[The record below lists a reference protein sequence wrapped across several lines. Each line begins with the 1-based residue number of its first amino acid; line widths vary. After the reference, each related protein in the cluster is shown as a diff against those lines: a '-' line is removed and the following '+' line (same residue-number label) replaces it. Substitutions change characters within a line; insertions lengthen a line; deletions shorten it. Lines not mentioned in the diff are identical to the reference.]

1 MFNLFRKKKK
11 ENTSVEKEE
20 VKKTEEKEET
30 KMTPET
36 KEEEEVETEETEK
49 TEEKECEE
57 GEECDKETESA
68 PTVDSTPDEGNG
80 IPLEQVALKDEV
92 KLWIKEALS
101 AMQAKVD
108 AVEKENTDLKDA
120 LAKAKSESDGLRDK
134 YERNGDFG
142 SEQKRGS
149 MFGAKTVSKEK
160 GAVSY
165 KDMWGDSTTFDK

>member
-20 VKKTEEKEET
+20 LKKTEEKEET
-30 KMTPET
+30 KKTPEP

-49 TEEKECEE
+49 TEEREVEE
-57 GEECDKETESA
+57 PEKETEPA

-142 SEQKRGS
+142 SEQKKGS
-149 MFGAKTVSKEK
+149 MFGVMSDSKGK

>member
-20 VKKTEEKEET
+20 LKKTEEKEET
-30 KMTPET
+30 KTTPET
-36 KEEEEVETEETEK
+36 KNGEEVKTKETAK
-49 TEEKECEE
+49 TEEREVEE
-57 GEECDKETESA
+57 PEKETEPA

-149 MFGAKTVSKEK
+149 MFGVKSVAKEK

>member
-30 KMTPET
+30 KTTPET
-36 KEEEEVETEETEK
+36 KKEEEVKTEETAK
-49 TEEKECEE
+49 TEETK
-57 GEECDKETESA
+57 GEESAKETEPA
-68 PTVDSTPDEGNG
+68 PTVDSTPEEGNG

-92 KLWIKEALS
+92 RLWIKEALS

-108 AVEKENTDLKDA
+108 AVEKENTDLKDE
-120 LAKAKSESDGLRDK
+120 LAKAKIESDGLRDK

-142 SEQKRGS
+142 SEQKKGS
-149 MFGAKTVSKEK
+149 MFGVKSVSKEK

>member
-36 KEEEEVETEETEK
+36 KKEEEVETEETEK
-49 TEEKECEE
+49 TEEMEVEE
-57 GEECDKETESA
+57 PEKETEPA

-149 MFGAKTVSKEK
+149 MFGVKSVSKEK

>member
-20 VKKTEEKEET
+20 LKKTEEKEET
-30 KMTPET
+30 KKTPET
-36 KEEEEVETEETEK
+36 KKEEEVETEETEK
-49 TEEKECEE
+49 TEEREVEE
-57 GEECDKETESA
+57 PEKETEPA

-149 MFGAKTVSKEK
+149 MFGVKSVSKEK

>member
-20 VKKTEEKEET
+20 LKKTEEKEET
-30 KMTPET
+30 KTTPET

-49 TEEKECEE
+49 TEEREVEE
-57 GEECDKETESA
+57 PEKETEPA

-149 MFGAKTVSKEK
+149 MFGVKSVSKEK

>member
-30 KMTPET
+30 KMPPET
-36 KEEEEVETEETEK
+36 KKEEEVKTKETAKTEETEV
-49 TEEKECEE
+49 EEPE
-57 GEECDKETESA
+57 KETEPD

-80 IPLEQVALKDEV
+80 IPLEAVALKDEV

-149 MFGAKTVSKEK
+149 MFGVKSVSKEK

>member
-36 KEEEEVETEETEK
+36 KEEEEVETEETSK
-49 TEEKECEE
+49 TEEREVEE
-57 GEECDKETESA
+57 PEKETEPD

-80 IPLEQVALKDEV
+80 IPLEAVALKDEV

-149 MFGAKTVSKEK
+149 MFGVKSVSKDK

>member
-30 KMTPET
+30 KTTPET
-36 KEEEEVETEETEK
+36 KKEEEVKTEETAK
-49 TEEKECEE
+49 TEETK
-57 GEECDKETESA
+57 GEESAKETAPA
-68 PTVDSTPDEGNG
+68 PTVDSTPEEGNG

-92 KLWIKEALS
+92 RLWIKEALS

-108 AVEKENTDLKDA
+108 AVEKENTDLKDE

-142 SEQKRGS
+142 SEQKKGS
-149 MFGAKTVSKEK
+149 MFGVKSVSKEK

>member
-36 KEEEEVETEETEK
+36 KKEEEVKTKETAK
-49 TEEKECEE
+49 TGEAK
-57 GEECDKETESA
+57 GEEPAKGTTAD
-68 PTVDSTPDEGNG
+68 PTVDSTPEEGNG
-80 IPLEQVALKDEV
+80 IPLEAVALKDEV

-149 MFGAKTVSKEK
+149 MFGVKSVSKEK

>member
-30 KMTPET
+30 KTAPET

-49 TEEKECEE
+49 TEEREVEE
-57 GEECDKETESA
+57 PEKETEPA
-68 PTVDSTPDEGNG
+68 PTVDSTTDEGNG

-149 MFGAKTVSKEK
+149 MFGVKSVSKEK

>member
-30 KMTPET
+30 KTAPET
-36 KEEEEVETEETEK
+36 KKEEEVKTEETAK
-49 TEEKECEE
+49 TEEPEC
-57 GEECDKETESA
+57 EECDKETEPA

-80 IPLEQVALKDEV
+80 IPLEAVALKDEV

-134 YERNGDFG
+134 YERNGDVG
-142 SEQKRGS
+142 SGQKRGS
-149 MFGAKTVSKEK
+149 MCGVKSFAKEK

-165 KDMWGDSTTFDK
+165 KDLWGDSTTFDK

>member
-36 KEEEEVETEETEK
+36 KKEEEVKTKETAK
-49 TEEKECEE
+49 TEEQEC
-57 GEECDKETESA
+57 EECDKETKPD

-80 IPLEQVALKDEV
+80 IPLEAVALKDEV

-149 MFGAKTVSKEK
+149 MFGVKSVYKEK

>member
-30 KMTPET
+30 KTTPET
-36 KEEEEVETEETEK
+36 KKEEEVKTKETAKTEETEL
-49 TEEKECEE
+49 EEPE
-57 GEECDKETESA
+57 KETEPD

-80 IPLEQVALKDEV
+80 IPLEAVALKDEV

-149 MFGAKTVSKEK
+149 MFGVKSVAKEK

>member
-20 VKKTEEKEET
+20 LKKTEEKEET
-30 KMTPET
+30 KKTPET

-49 TEEKECEE
+49 TEEREVEE
-57 GEECDKETESA
+57 PEKETEPA

-149 MFGAKTVSKEK
+149 MFGVKSVSKEK

>member
-30 KMTPET
+30 KTTPET

-49 TEEKECEE
+49 TEEREAEEPEKENEP
-57 GEECDKETESA
+57 A
-68 PTVDSTPDEGNG
+68 PTVDSTPEEGNG
-80 IPLEQVALKDEV
+80 IPLEAVALKDEV

-149 MFGAKTVSKEK
+149 MFGVKSVSKEK

>member
-30 KMTPET
+30 KTTPET
-36 KEEEEVETEETEK
+36 KKEEEVKTEETEK
-49 TEEKECEE
+49 TEEREAEEPEKENEP
-57 GEECDKETESA
+57 A

-149 MFGAKTVSKEK
+149 MFGVKSVAKEK

>member
-30 KMTPET
+30 KTTPEP
-36 KEEEEVETEETEK
+36 KKEEEVETEETEK
-49 TEEKECEE
+49 TEEREVEE
-57 GEECDKETESA
+57 PEKETEPA

-149 MFGAKTVSKEK
+149 MFGVKSVSKEK

-165 KDMWGDSTTFDK
+165 RDMWGDSTTFDK

>member
-20 VKKTEEKEET
+20 LKKTEEKEET
-30 KMTPET
+30 KTTPET

-49 TEEKECEE
+49 TEEREVEE
-57 GEECDKETESA
+57 PEKETEPA

-142 SEQKRGS
+142 SEQKKGS
-149 MFGAKTVSKEK
+149 MFGVKSVAKEK

>member
-30 KMTPET
+30 KTTPEDK
-36 KEEEEVETEETEK
+36 KEEEVKTEETAK
-49 TEEKECEE
+49 TAEREVEEPE
-57 GEECDKETESA
+57 KETEPD

-80 IPLEQVALKDEV
+80 IPLEAVALKDEV

-149 MFGAKTVSKEK
+149 MFGVKSVSKEK

>member
-20 VKKTEEKEET
+20 LKKTEEKEET
-30 KMTPET
+30 KTTPET
-36 KEEEEVETEETEK
+36 KKEEEVKTEETEK
-49 TEEKECEE
+49 TEEREVEE
-57 GEECDKETESA
+57 PEKETEPA

-149 MFGAKTVSKEK
+149 MFGVKSVAKEK

>member
-20 VKKTEEKEET
+20 LKKTEEKEET
-30 KMTPET
+30 KKTPEP
-36 KEEEEVETEETEK
+36 KEEEEVKTEETAKTEETEV
-49 TEEKECEE
+49 EEPE
-57 GEECDKETESA
+57 KETEPA

-142 SEQKRGS
+142 SEQKKGS
-149 MFGAKTVSKEK
+149 MFGVKSVSKEK

>member
-20 VKKTEEKEET
+20 LKKTEEKEET
-30 KMTPET
+30 KTTPET
-36 KEEEEVETEETEK
+36 KKEEEVKTKETAKTEETEV
-49 TEEKECEE
+49 EEPEKEAEP
-57 GEECDKETESA
+57 A

-149 MFGAKTVSKEK
+149 MFGVKSVSKEK

>member
-11 ENTSVEKEE
+11 ENTSVDEKE

-30 KMTPET
+30 KTTPET
-36 KEEEEVETEETEK
+36 KKEEEVKTKETAKTEETEV
-49 TEEKECEE
+49 EEPEKEA
-57 GEECDKETESA
+57 ESA

-80 IPLEQVALKDEV
+80 IPLEEVALKKEV

-149 MFGAKTVSKEK
+149 MFGVKSVSKEK

>member
-11 ENTSVEKEE
+11 ENTSVEKEK

-30 KMTPET
+30 KTTPET
-36 KEEEEVETEETEK
+36 KKEEEVKTKETAKTEETEV
-49 TEEKECEE
+49 EEPE
-57 GEECDKETESA
+57 KETEPA

-149 MFGAKTVSKEK
+149 MFGVKSVSKEK

>member
-1 MFNLFRKKKK
+1 
-11 ENTSVEKEE
+11 
-20 VKKTEEKEET
+20 
-30 KMTPET
+30 
-36 KEEEEVETEETEK
+36 
-49 TEEKECEE
+49 
-57 GEECDKETESA
+57 
-68 PTVDSTPDEGNG
+68 
-80 IPLEQVALKDEV
+80 
-92 KLWIKEALS
+92 
-101 AMQAKVD
+101 MQAKVD

-149 MFGAKTVSKEK
+149 MFGVKSVAKEK

>member
-30 KMTPET
+30 KTTPET
-36 KEEEEVETEETEK
+36 KKEEEVKTKETAKTEETEV
-49 TEEKECEE
+49 EEPEKENEP
-57 GEECDKETESA
+57 A
-68 PTVDSTPDEGNG
+68 PTVDSTPEEGNG

-149 MFGAKTVSKEK
+149 MFGVKSVSKEK

>member
-30 KMTPET
+30 KTTPET
-36 KEEEEVETEETEK
+36 KKEEEVKTKETAKTEETEL
-49 TEEKECEE
+49 EEPE
-57 GEECDKETESA
+57 KETEPD

-80 IPLEQVALKDEV
+80 IPLEAVALKDEV

-149 MFGAKTVSKEK
+149 MFGVKSVSKEK

>member
-11 ENTSVEKEE
+11 ENTSVDEKEE
-20 VKKTEEKEET
+20 LKKTEEKEKT
-30 KMTPET
+30 KTTPET
-36 KEEEEVETEETEK
+36 KKEEEVKTEETEK
-49 TEEKECEE
+49 TEEREVEE
-57 GEECDKETESA
+57 PEKETEPA

-80 IPLEQVALKDEV
+80 IPLEAVALKDEV

-120 LAKAKSESDGLRDK
+120 LAKAKIESDGLRDK

-149 MFGAKTVSKEK
+149 MFGVKSVSKEK

>member
-20 VKKTEEKEET
+20 LKKTEEKEET
-30 KMTPET
+30 KKAPET
-36 KEEEEVETEETEK
+36 KKEEEVETEETEK
-49 TEEKECEE
+49 TEEKEVEE
-57 GEECDKETESA
+57 PEKETEPA

-149 MFGAKTVSKEK
+149 MFGVKSVSKEK

>member
-20 VKKTEEKEET
+20 VKKTEEKKET
-30 KMTPET
+30 KTTPET
-36 KEEEEVETEETEK
+36 KKEEEVKTEETAK
-49 TEEKECEE
+49 TEETK
-57 GEECDKETESA
+57 GEESAKEVAPA
-68 PTVDSTPDEGNG
+68 PTVDSTPEEGNG

-92 KLWIKEALS
+92 RLWIKEALS

-108 AVEKENTDLKDA
+108 AVEKENTDLKDE

-142 SEQKRGS
+142 SEQKKGS
-149 MFGAKTVSKEK
+149 MFGVKSVSKEK

>member
-20 VKKTEEKEET
+20 VKKTEDKEET
-30 KMTPET
+30 KTNPEPK
-36 KEEEEVETEETEK
+36 KEEEIKTKETVK
-49 TEEKECEE
+49 TEEAK
-57 GEECDKETESA
+57 GEEPKKETEPA

-80 IPLEQVALKDEV
+80 IPLEAVALKDEV

-149 MFGAKTVSKEK
+149 MFGVKSVSKEK

>member
-30 KMTPET
+30 KTTPET
-36 KEEEEVETEETEK
+36 KKEEEVKTEESAKTEETK
-49 TEEKECEE
+49 
-57 GEECDKETESA
+57 GEESAKETAPA

-92 KLWIKEALS
+92 RLWIKEALS

-142 SEQKRGS
+142 SEQKKGS
-149 MFGAKTVSKEK
+149 MFGVKSVSKEK

>member
-11 ENTSVEKEE
+11 ENTSVDEKEL
-20 VKKTEEKEET
+20 KKTEEKEET
-30 KMTPET
+30 KTTPET
-36 KEEEEVETEETEK
+36 KEGEEVETEETEK
-49 TEEKECEE
+49 TEEREVEE
-57 GEECDKETESA
+57 PEKETEPA
-68 PTVDSTPDEGNG
+68 PTVDSTPEEGNG
-80 IPLEQVALKDEV
+80 IPIEAVAMKDEV

-149 MFGAKTVSKEK
+149 MFGVKSVSKEK

>member
-20 VKKTEEKEET
+20 LKKTEEKEET
-30 KMTPET
+30 KKTPET

-49 TEEKECEE
+49 TEEREVEE
-57 GEECDKETESA
+57 HEKETEPA
-68 PTVDSTPDEGNG
+68 PTVDSTPEEGNG

-149 MFGAKTVSKEK
+149 MFGVKSVSKEK

>member
-36 KEEEEVETEETEK
+36 KKEEEVETEETEK
-49 TEEKECEE
+49 TEEREVEE
-57 GEECDKETESA
+57 PEKETEPD

-80 IPLEQVALKDEV
+80 IPLEAVALKDEV

-149 MFGAKTVSKEK
+149 MFGVKSVSKEK

>member
-36 KEEEEVETEETEK
+36 KKEEEVETEETEK
-49 TEEKECEE
+49 TEEREVEE
-57 GEECDKETESA
+57 PEKETEPA

-80 IPLEQVALKDEV
+80 IPLEAVALKDEV

-149 MFGAKTVSKEK
+149 MFGVKSVSKEK

>member
-30 KMTPET
+30 KTTPEDK
-36 KEEEEVETEETEK
+36 KEEEVKTKETAKTEETEV
-49 TEEKECEE
+49 EEPE
-57 GEECDKETESA
+57 KETEPA
-68 PTVDSTPDEGNG
+68 PTVDSTPEEGNG

-149 MFGAKTVSKEK
+149 MFGVKSVSKEK

>member
-30 KMTPET
+30 KTTPET
-36 KEEEEVETEETEK
+36 KKEEEVKTEETEK
-49 TEEKECEE
+49 TEEAKAEE
-57 GEECDKETESA
+57 PKKETEPD
-68 PTVDSTPDEGNG
+68 PTVDSTPEEGNG
-80 IPLEQVALKDEV
+80 IPLEAVALKDEV

-149 MFGAKTVSKEK
+149 MFGVKSVSKEK

>member
-49 TEEKECEE
+49 TEEEKVEE
-57 GEECDKETESA
+57 PEKETEPA

-149 MFGAKTVSKEK
+149 MFGVKSVAKEK